1 MSFASTTFAGF
12 TNTATAQGDEALG
25 RSALSIAIGLLN
37 NAVWCAIAF
46 SFSSFW
52 IGLLVWCIGAFVTG
66 LLLVLLNYYVQG
78 AVAPERF
85 ESAGRVIGSALG
97 GVRSFFSRR

>member
-1 MSFASTTFAGF
+1 MSFTSTTFAGF

-66 LLLVLLNYYVQG
+66 LPLVLLNYYVQG

-85 ESAGRVIGSALG
+85 EPAGRVIGSGLG
-97 GVRSFFSRR
+97 AVRGLFSRR